1 MPLTFGNIWYF
12 NVFKTE
18 MNSCYLQ
25 SDIRIIINISRVNII
40 VDPETTEQ
48 LSDEI
53 MDSFLSSV
61 AVGANSWLES
71 IR

>member
-12 NVFKTE
+12 NVFITE
-18 MNSCYLQ
+18 MNSCYQLQ

-61 AVGANSWLES
+61 AVGANS
-71 IR
+71 